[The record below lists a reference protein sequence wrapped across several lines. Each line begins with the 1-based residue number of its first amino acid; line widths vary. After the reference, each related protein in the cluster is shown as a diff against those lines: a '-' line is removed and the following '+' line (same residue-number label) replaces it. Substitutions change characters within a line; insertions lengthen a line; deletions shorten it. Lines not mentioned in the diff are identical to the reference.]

1 MPTDNEDNEPSWLDT
16 ENDEVHRKEV
26 EPLLFGKGKVDLTDP
41 EDETD
46 DKAGGSDDASDA
58 DTSKASKTTKPSPMG
73 YGSTD
78 TSDSTGPSLW
88 TIKTKATS
96 PKADSNDDD
105 NDEDD
110 DDSNKNKD
118 DPDDWENGGSN
129 DGDEEAGVM
138 DDEEFY
144 ERTGRPSKPTRH
156 WIVRIFFTVENI
168 AIATN
173 LVLLVSQALPLA
185 VVPWGESEP
194 GYLALKI
201 YLCVFALLF
210 LCVEIDHPSIPFLR
224 KASFLKTYVSRGFL
238 YTFFALVCFDEADS
252 EKAYK
257 ALEEKNKQEA
267 SIFRVSWYAL
277 INQIAAASLLA
288 IGLLYVLMGI
298 LCLQRVRNR
307 YVYDDRQKW
316 VAYRDAMDTWRDG
329 L

>member
-1 MPTDNEDNEPSWLDT
+1 MPTDDEDNEPSWLDT

-26 EPLLFGKGKVDLTDP
+26 EPLLFGKGNVDLTDP
-41 EDETD
+41 EDESD
-46 DKAGGSDDASDA
+46 DKASGSDDASDA
-58 DTSKASKTTKPSPMG
+58 DTSKASKSTKPSTKG

-78 TSDSTGPSLW
+78 TSDQTAPSFW
-88 TIKTKATS
+88 TIKSKATS
-96 PKADSNDDD
+96 PKEDSNDDD
-105 NDEDD
+105 DDNDD
-110 DDSNKNKD
+110 DPNKD
-118 DPDDWENGGSN
+118 KDDDWENGGSN

-144 ERTGRPSKPTRH
+144 KRTGRPSKPTRH

-168 AIATN
+168 AITTN
-173 LVLLVSQALPLA
+173 LALLVSQALPL
-185 VVPWGESEP
+185 VVLPWGESEP

-210 LCVEIDHPSIPFLR
+210 LCVEIDHPAIPFLR

-238 YTFFALVCFDEADS
+238 YTFFALVCFDEANS

-257 ALEEKNKQEA
+257 ALEEKNKKEA
-267 SIFRVSWYAL
+267 SIFQVSWYAL

-307 YVYDDRQKW
+307 YVYDDRQKRM
-316 VAYRDAMDTWRDG
+316 AYRDALDTWRNA

>member
-1 MPTDNEDNEPSWLDT
+1 MYAYYFLSPKTT
-16 ENDEVHRKEV
+16 TTTTKRHRKEV
-26 EPLLFGKGKVDLTDP
+26 EPLLFGKGKMDLTDP
-41 EDETD
+41 DETD
-46 DKAGGSDDASDA
+46 NKANDDASDA
-58 DTSKASKTTKPSPMG
+58 DKSKASKTTKPTKG

-78 TSDSTGPSLW
+78 SSAPTSPSFW

-96 PKADSNDDD
+96 PKEDSHDDDDD
-105 NDEDD
+105 ND
-110 DDSNKNKD
+110 DSNNDKD
-118 DPDDWENGGSN
+118 NRDDWENGGG
-129 DGDEEAGVM
+129 DGDEEEGVM
-138 DDEEFY
+138 DEDTFN

-156 WIVRIFFTVENI
+156 WIVRIFFTVETY

-173 LVLLVSQALPLA
+173 LTLLVSQALPL
-185 VVPWGESEP
+185 VSVPWAESDP

-210 LCVEIDHPSIPFLR
+210 LFVEIDHSSIPFLR
-224 KASFLKTYVSRGFL
+224 KASFLKTFVSRGFL
-238 YTFFALVCFDEADS
+238 YSFFALVCFDEADS

-288 IGLLYVLMGI
+288 LGLLYVLMGI

-316 VAYRDAMDTWRDG
+316 KAYREALDTWKEG